1 MWIPDPDAVW
11 VSAFLLQAYSPGD
24 KWLSLQLSDGKV
36 RGCKLHKMVTAE
48 VCAQI
53 FTPLTPPNWQEV
65 HYRVEEASDLPPL
78 GNPDILE
85 GENDLTALSFL
96 HEPAV
101 LHNLRVRFLDY
112 SSIYTYCG
120 KWAVG
125 CNQKVTCADAS
136 GLLWASV
143 HEVIARN
150 VNSIAVDQRLDTQE
164 STSHKTTSL
173 TLSPFTDLYQLW
185 QPPE

>member
-11 VSAFLLQAYSPGD
+11 ASALLLRDYSPGE
-24 KWLSLQLSDGKV
+24 KHLLLQLSDGKV
-36 RGCKLHKMVTAE
+36 RHAVSKKSSWSSYNIIMLNSSVLYYLKFPTTR
-48 VCAQI
+48 
-53 FTPLTPPNWQEV
+53 TPLFLLCWQEV
-65 HYRVEEASDLPPL
+65 HYPVVSPSDLPPL

-120 KWAVG
+120 ECDNLSDRQCTGTVP
-125 CNQKVTCADAS
+125 
-136 GLLWASV
+136 
-143 HEVIARN
+143 
-150 VNSIAVDQRLDTQE
+150 
-164 STSHKTTSL
+164 TTSSSCVP
-173 TLSPFTDLYQLW
+173 LSARL
-185 QPPE
+185 